1 VSKKAPS
8 QATALVELAQ
18 DVEFFCTPKQEAY
31 AALESGGHREIWS
44 LRTKPF
50 KTWLARR
57 YFHEY
62 GGAPGAQALQD
73 ALAVLEGKAIFEDF
87 VHDVY
92 VRIAEFGDATFIDL
106 TDDAWQAIRVDRSGW
121 EIVAEP
127 PVRFR
132 RAPGMRE
139 LVPPVAGGRL
149 EALRPFLNVT
159 DEDWPLLVGW
169 LLAAGRARGPYPV
182 LALHG
187 EQGTA
192 KSTTARVLRE
202 LIDPNE
208 VDVRAHPRD
217 DRDVVIAARNG
228 HVLAFDNLSHLPQW
242 LSDAFCRLS
251 TGGGFATRS
260 LYTDSDEVLFNVIRP
275 LILNGISEVAT
286 SGDLLDRSLITYLP
300 RIPERR
306 RQTEREFWAEF
317 EPLRG
322 QLLGAL
328 LDAVV
333 VGLRRIDEIE
343 LERKPRMADFAEWVV
358 ACEPGLGWPAGSFLD
373 AYESNRS
380 SANEL
385 TLEASPLSQPLRSIA
400 EVGFSGTAGEL
411 LQRLADYADEEQRRQ
426 RGWPKSASA
435 LSGRLRRLAPN
446 LRAVGVE
453 VEFQQT
459 GGRGSRR
466 LVVIRMGTENAD
478 AADAA
483 DANGV
488 VEPNRASASDGDGV
502 AGVAGVGDL
511 HTQSSE

>member
-1 VSKKAPS
+1 
-8 QATALVELAQ
+8 
-18 DVEFFCTPKQEAY
+18 
-31 AALESGGHREIWS
+31 
-44 LRTKPF
+44 
-50 KTWLARR
+50 
-57 YFHEY
+57 
-62 GGAPGAQALQD
+62 
-73 ALAVLEGKAIFEDF
+73 
-87 VHDVY
+87 
-92 VRIAEFGDATFIDL
+92 
-106 TDDAWQAIRVDRSGW
+106 
-121 EIVAEP
+121 
-127 PVRFR
+127 
-132 RAPGMRE
+132 
-139 LVPPVAGGRL
+139 
-149 EALRPFLNVT
+149 
-159 DEDWPLLVGW
+159 
-169 LLAAGRARGPYPV
+169 
-182 LALHG
+182 
-187 EQGTA
+187 
-192 KSTTARVLRE
+192 
-202 LIDPNE
+202 
-208 VDVRAHPRD
+208 
-217 DRDVVIAARNG
+217 
-228 HVLAFDNLSHLPQW
+228 
-242 LSDAFCRLS
+242 
-251 TGGGFATRS
+251 
-260 LYTDSDEVLFNVIRP
+260 

-328 LDAVV
+328 LDAIV

-343 LERKPRMADFAEWVV
+343 LERKPRMADFAEWIV
-358 ACEPGLGWPAGSFLD
+358 ACEPGLGWPTGSFLE

-385 TLEASPLSQPLRSIA
+385 TLEASPLSQPLRTIA
-400 EVGFSGTAGEL
+400 EVGFSGTAGDL

-446 LRAVGVE
+446 LRAIGVE
-453 VEFQQT
+453 VEFRQT

-488 VEPNRASASDGDGV
+488 VEPNRASASDDDGV

-511 HTQSSE
+511 HTQSNEQEVGWR